1 MLFNVIIRQIG
12 ISLSISRFSRNL
24 PVENAYYNLKLNNE
38 NNPWFHTPNS
48 IYFIH
53 KYTLKNIYFYYLRNF
68 DTNLH
73 FQILLQNVVK
83 LTLNKTKLNF
93 KIKVANEN
101 LVNKSISKCVLEPLK
116 NVLQLAILYSNILL
130 L

>member
-1 MLFNVIIRQIG
+1 MLFNVIIRQIE

-24 PVENAYYNLKLNNE
+24 PVENAYYNWKWSNE
-38 NNPWFHTPNS
+38 NNPWFHIPNS
-48 IYFIH
+48 IYFID
-53 KYTLKNIYFYYLRNF
+53 KYILKNTYFYCLRNF
-68 DTNLH
+68 DINLH

-93 KIKVANEN
+93 KIKVETES

-116 NVLQLAILYSNILL
+116 MYCSFQFILL

>member
-1 MLFNVIIRQIG
+1 MLFNVIIRQIE

-24 PVENAYYNLKLNNE
+24 LVENAYYNWKWSNE

-48 IYFIH
+48 IYFID
-53 KYTLKNIYFYYLRNF
+53 KYILKNTYFYCLRNF
-68 DTNLH
+68 YINLH

-93 KIKVANEN
+93 KIKVETES

-116 NVLQLAILYSNILL
+116 MYCSFQFILL